1 MKQEQTIEQLQERI
15 KELEYQLS
23 VSWKPCSL
31 IPPTED
37 DLITMSDGSK
47 ELYVIL
53 YVDSGFI
60 GLEKLANWRSAHWK
74 AIT

>member
-47 ELYVIL
+47 NLWVIL
-53 YVDSGFI
+53 HVDSGFI
-60 GLEKLANWRSAHWK
+60 ELEKLVGRWKGAHWRK
-74 AIT
+74 